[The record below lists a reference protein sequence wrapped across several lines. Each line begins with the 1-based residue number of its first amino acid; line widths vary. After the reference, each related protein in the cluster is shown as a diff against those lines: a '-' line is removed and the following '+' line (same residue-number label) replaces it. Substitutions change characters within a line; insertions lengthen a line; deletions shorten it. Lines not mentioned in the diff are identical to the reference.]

1 MRHRI
6 AALAVVLAIAGCQRK
21 TTPTPPVPTPHY
33 VVGSP
38 WQGEPGTWFYP
49 KEQLD
54 YHATG
59 LAVVE
64 QPHGQAL
71 TADGEIYDA
80 EAVAASH
87 QTLQLPS
94 ILHVTNLENGRSIL
108 VRVNDRGPPGQGRLL
123 ALTKGT
129 ARLLDIQPGST
140 TRIDIAMDTGL
151 SRRLAEQSASG
162 PHLDIATAP
171 VEGVQEQALGAA
183 GMSGPATVQSPAP
196 GSGVSSATDEARVPD
211 HLPPRL
217 QQGRPDPGALWID
230 AGQFNQRSYADEIA
244 TSIGG
249 SVRSDGQGRQIVY
262 SVRAGPFQR
271 TSDADAALDQARR
284 AGVTGARII
293 VE

>member
-1 MRHRI
+1 MRIRI
-6 AALAVVLAIAGCQRK
+6 AALAVVLAIVGCQRK
-21 TTPTPPVPTPHY
+21 TTPALPVPTPHY

-38 WQGEPGTWFYP
+38 WQGEGGSWFYP

-64 QPHGQAL
+64 QPHGQTL
-71 TADGEIYDA
+71 TADGEAYDSD
-80 EAVAASH
+80 AVAASH
-87 QTLQLPS
+87 QTLQLPA
-94 ILHVTNLENGRSIL
+94 ILRVTNLESGRSIL
-108 VRVNDRGPPGQGRLL
+108 VRANDRGPGAQGRLL
-123 ALTKGT
+123 ALTQGA
-129 ARLLDIQPGST
+129 ARLLDIQPGSA
-140 TRIDIAMDTGL
+140 TRVDIAMDAGL
-151 SRRLAEQSASG
+151 SRRLDEQSPSG

-171 VEGVQEQALGAA
+171 VEGVQEQALGAP
-183 GMSGPATVQSPAP
+183 GLSGPAVQTPVP
-196 GSGVSSATDEARVPD
+196 GAGISSATDEARVPD
-211 HLPPRL
+211 HLPPQL

-230 AGQFNQRSYADEIA
+230 AGQFNQRSYADAIA
-244 TSIGG
+244 SSIGG

-262 SVRAGPFQR
+262 SVRKGPFQR